1 MSVQIQTIAPNT
13 QSQVTPDRLMQF
25 MFGFAPPL
33 IVEAALQHHIFDVL
47 NDAPKTVEQVSQET
61 TASVRGLRAVMNALV
76 ALELLSK
83 DTAQRYSLTPES
95 SAFLV
100 STKPSYFG
108 GLLCNISQSVL
119 PSWLDLTE
127 AVQTGKP
134 THALNQETIGATFF
148 EEFVT
153 GLFPMSYPATQALA
167 KELNLAQTAEPFSVL
182 DLAAGSGVWGIGL
195 AHASPKVQVTA
206 IDWAQ
211 VIPVTQRIA
220 TQHGVKDR
228 FRFIA
233 GDLLEVDFGSDYQVA
248 TLGQILHT
256 EGETRSRQ
264 LLAKVFASLAP
275 GGTIA
280 ISEWIA
286 NRDRSGPLNVMI
298 FAVNMFVKSDEG
310 DTFTAEEMG
319 DWLHAVGF
327 NNVRL
332 LAAPGPSPLLLATK
346 PALN

>member
-1 MSVQIQTIAPNT
+1 MSVQIPVIELNT
-13 QSQVTPDRLMQF
+13 QAQVTPERLMQF
-25 MFGFAPPL
+25 AFGFAPPL
-33 IVEAALQHHIFDVL
+33 IIEAALKHHVFDVL
-47 NDAPKTVEQVSQET
+47 NNAPKTVEQVSQET
-61 TASVRGLRAVMNALV
+61 GASVRGLRAIMNALV
-76 ALELLSK
+76 ALGLLSK
-83 DTAQRYSLTPES
+83 DPTQQYSLTPES

-100 STKPSYFG
+100 SAKPSYLG
-108 GLLCNISQSVL
+108 GLLGNISQSIM

-127 AVQTGKP
+127 TVQTGKP
-134 THALNQETIGATFF
+134 THALNQEEIGGVFF
-148 EEFVT
+148 EEFVK
-153 GLFPMSYPATQALA
+153 GLFPLGYPATQTLA
-167 KELNLAQTAEPFSVL
+167 KELNLAQSQQSVSVL

-195 AHASPKVQVTA
+195 AHASPNVQVTA

-233 GDLLEVDFGSDYQVA
+233 GDLLEVDFGSGYQIA

-280 ISEWIA
+280 IAEWIA
-286 NRDRSGPLNVMI
+286 NRDRSGPANVMI
-298 FAVNMFVKSDEG
+298 FAVNMLVNSEEG
-310 DTFTAEEMG
+310 DTFSAEEMG
-319 DWLHAVGF
+319 DWLNAVGF
-327 NNVRL
+327 TDARMV
-332 LAAPGPSPLLLATK
+332 AAPGPSPLLLATK
-346 PALN
+346 PH